1 MLYTRNAKKKNLSS
15 LWFEIYIYIYIIIPH
30 NNTTRKN
37 QENDFDEYNIIFE

>member
-1 MLYTRNAKKKNLSS
+1 MPKKKTSPLFD
-15 LWFEIYIYIYIIIPH
+15 LKYIYIYIIIPH